1 MQPSERE
8 GLGYYIQVY
17 PYKVNPNYLT
27 QAEAKLL
34 RLLYRHFD
42 ERVAI
47 GVKQRVADVLEV
59 DDKAVDQFKINKFNA
74 LRAIA
79 EKHVDFTLIDINRGI
94 VICCIELDD
103 FYHLRYENMQK
114 DQFKDDIFKECGVP
128 LFRIKTRI
136 DKIDPKKDFRA
147 IENEVYKHF
156 APKCPLCGREML
168 LREDRYGSRFYA
180 CFDNINCRK
189 TISID

>member
-1 MQPSERE
+1 M
-8 GLGYYIQVY
+8 
-17 PYKVNPNYLT
+17 
-27 QAEAKLL
+27 
-34 RLLYRHFD
+34 
-42 ERVAI
+42 
-47 GVKQRVADVLEV
+47 
-59 DDKAVDQFKINKFNA
+59 
-74 LRAIA
+74 
-79 EKHVDFTLIDINRGI
+79 
-94 VICCIELDD
+94 DD

-136 DKIDPKKDFRA
+136 DEVDPKKDFRA